1 MRNIL
6 IATIA
11 GLAVA
16 FAGSVTPS
24 AEARPWGRAY
34 RNLNQSQRQFNRGFN
49 RGYNRAYRGYYAPR
63 RYYYPRY
70 GYRNF
75 GYRNYGYRGYG
86 WGGRRGGIYFS
97 F

>member
-11 GLAVA
+11 GLAVT
-16 FAGSVTPS
+16 FAGSMTPS
-24 AEARPWGRAY
+24 VEASPWARGY
-34 RNLNQSQRQFNRGFN
+34 RNYNRNRRQFYRGYN

-63 RYYYPRY
+63 RNYYPRY
-70 GYRNF
+70 GYRTY
-75 GYRNYGYRGYG
+75 GYRNYGYGG
-86 WGGRRGGIYFS
+86 WGARRGGIYFS